1 MEQASTYLKTVPF
14 TDFLLWDVKRY
25 NYVFNSN
32 FDNAVFL
39 KDILK
44 PYKERLSK
52 EELIENNW
60 RIIKKINFQGELFL
74 RDKEDVESYKG
85 SLNKVPDNS
94 IIYSKINVRHGCIY
108 YHKTGE
114 EPFGVSSE
122 YPTFIFNE
130 DKVDGKY
137 LMLVLRSNEFKR
149 LLNTKA
155 SGISKAR
162 VKVDEFL
169 GIKIPLPSLPEQNRI
184 VSQYNQTIQLA
195 QQQEQEANT
204 LEEEIEKYLYSTLGI
219 SETKKVQKEGLL
231 DTISYREV
239 DRWAVDSLGRLAK
252 IENKFKGYYPLIK
265 FRELIFST
273 QYGLSEKSSKKK
285 IGPPMLRMNN
295 IYNGDLQLD
304 DLKYITINES
314 TYKKYRLDKG
324 DLLFNRT
331 NSKEL
336 VGKTALFDS
345 DDEYTFASYLIRVVL
360 KEDIVNKKYINYL
373 FNSSILQ
380 FFD

>member
-52 EELIENNW
+52 EELIENNG

-162 VKVDEFL
+162 VKVDE
-169 GIKIPLPSLPEQNRI
+169 KSRSI
-184 VSQYNQTIQLA
+184 V
-195 QQQEQEANT
+195 
-204 LEEEIEKYLYSTLGI
+204 
-219 SETKKVQKEGLL
+219 
-231 DTISYREV
+231 
-239 DRWAVDSLGRLAK
+239 
-252 IENKFKGYYPLIK
+252 
-265 FRELIFST
+265 
-273 QYGLSEKSSKKK
+273 EKS
-285 IGPPMLRMNN
+285 
-295 IYNGDLQLD
+295 
-304 DLKYITINES
+304 
-314 TYKKYRLDKG
+314 
-324 DLLFNRT
+324 
-331 NSKEL
+331 
-336 VGKTALFDS
+336 
-345 DDEYTFASYLIRVVL
+345 
-360 KEDIVNKKYINYL
+360 
-373 FNSSILQ
+373 
-380 FFD
+380 